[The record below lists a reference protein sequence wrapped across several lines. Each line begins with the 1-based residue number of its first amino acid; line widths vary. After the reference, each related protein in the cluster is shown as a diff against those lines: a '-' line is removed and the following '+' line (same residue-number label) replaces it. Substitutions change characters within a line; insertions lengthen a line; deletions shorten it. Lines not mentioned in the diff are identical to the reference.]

1 MEAVPEAEAAAKES
15 MRPASVAGGFSG
27 LTARLAACA
36 SWKLEM
42 RIATLESGVPGPGPG
57 PGATRARARSNA
69 GVPSRVLTTLVI
81 IIEEDEDEDEEQ
93 GRTG

>member
-42 RIATLESGVPGPGPG
+42 RIATLER